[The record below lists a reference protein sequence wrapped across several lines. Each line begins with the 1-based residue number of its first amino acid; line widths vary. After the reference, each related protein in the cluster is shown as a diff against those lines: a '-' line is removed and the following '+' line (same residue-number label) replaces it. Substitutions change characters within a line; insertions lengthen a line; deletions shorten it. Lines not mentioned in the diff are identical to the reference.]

1 MGARRRSGVAEAE
14 IGIIGTT
21 ADTCPF
27 DVGEDIL
34 VDTPYGFPS
43 APVRIG
49 DVGGKR
55 VAFLARRGED
65 GQISPPRIPSRAN
78 LWALRELG
86 VRRVLAPVIS
96 GALTLDF
103 DVGDMVVCDQYVD
116 RTWGREDTYYDGPG
130 AVLVSSAR
138 PFCDDLGEVVLRVGN
153 GLGLPV
159 MGGGTAVVI
168 QGPRYS
174 TAAESVSFRAM
185 GWDLVNM
192 VSYPESHLARELQ
205 LCYAN
210 ISLVTDHDSG
220 IAGVGAVTTKHVARS
235 LAETAGPLR
244 ALLVAVI
251 PEVGPQP
258 DDDCSNALAQ
268 ASL

>member
-1 MGARRRSGVAEAE
+1 MAAEAE

-21 ADTCPF
+21 ADGCPF
-27 DVGEDIL
+27 DAGEDVV

-49 DVGGKR
+49 EVGDKR
-55 VAFLARRGED
+55 VAYLARRGED

-78 LWALRELG
+78 VWALRELG
-86 VRRVLAPVIS
+86 VQRILAPVVS
-96 GALTLDF
+96 GSLSLDL

-130 AVLVSSAR
+130 TVLVSAAR
-138 PFCDDLGEVVLRVGN
+138 PFCDDLGEVVVRVG
-153 GLGLPV
+153 GELGLPV
-159 MGGGTAVVI
+159 VGGGTAVVI

-174 TAAESVSFRAM
+174 TTAESVSFRAM

-192 VSYPESHLARELQ
+192 VSYPESHLARELE

-210 ISLVTDHDSG
+210 ISLVTDHDAG
-220 IAGVGAVTTKHVARS
+220 IAGIGAVTTKHMARS
-235 LAETAGPLR
+235 LAETTGLLR
-244 ALLVAVI
+244 QLLVAVI
-251 PEVGPQP
+251 PEIGPQP
-258 DDDCSNALAQ
+258 DDDCANALGRAR
-268 ASL
+268 L

>member
-1 MGARRRSGVAEAE
+1 VAEAE

-21 ADTCPF
+21 ADGCPVA
-27 DVGEDIL
+27 VGEDVV
-34 VDTPYGFPS
+34 VDTPYGLPS
-43 APVRIG
+43 SPIRIG

-55 VAFLARRGED
+55 VAYLARRGED

-78 LWALRELG
+78 VWALRELG

-96 GALTLDF
+96 GALTLDY
-103 DVGDMVVCDQYVD
+103 DIGDMVVCDQYVD

-138 PFCDDLGEVVLRVGN
+138 PFCDDLGELVVRVGTE
-153 GLGLPV
+153 LGLPV
-159 MGGGTAVVI
+159 LGGGTAVVT

-174 TAAESVSFRAM
+174 TTAESVSFRAM
-185 GWDLVNM
+185 GCDLVNM
-192 VSYPESHLARELQ
+192 VSYPESHLARELE

-210 ISLVTDHDSG
+210 ISLVTDHDAG
-220 IAGVGAVTTKHVARS
+220 IAGVGAVTTRNVARS
-235 LAETAGPLR
+235 LAGMLDSLYQ
-244 ALLVAVI
+244 LLVAVV

-258 DDDCSNALAQ
+258 DDDCSNALDRAR
-268 ASL
+268 L

>member
-1 MGARRRSGVAEAE
+1 VAEAE

-21 ADTCPF
+21 AEGCPF
-27 DVGEDIL
+27 GDGEDMV

-49 DVGGKR
+49 DVGGRR
-55 VAFLARRGED
+55 VAYLARRGED

-103 DVGDMVVCDQYVD
+103 DIGDMVVCDQYVD
-116 RTWGREDTYYDGPG
+116 RTWGREDTYFDGPG

-138 PFCDDLGEVVLRVGN
+138 PFCDDLGEIVLRVGN
-153 GLGLPV
+153 ELDLPV
-159 MGGGTAVVI
+159 LGGGTTVVT

-174 TAAESVSFRAM
+174 TTAESVSFRAM

-192 VSYPESHLARELQ
+192 VSYPESHLARELE

-210 ISLVTDHDSG
+210 ISLVTDHDAG
-220 IAGVGAVTTKHVARS
+220 IAGVGAVTTRHVVRS
-235 LAETAGPLR
+235 LAETGGLLKQ
-244 ALLVAVI
+244 LLVAVI

-258 DDDCSNALAQ
+258 DDECSNALGRAR
-268 ASL
+268 L

>member
-1 MGARRRSGVAEAE
+1 VAEAE

-21 ADTCPF
+21 AEGCPF
-27 DVGEDIL
+27 GDGEDVV

-49 DVGGKR
+49 DVGGRR
-55 VAFLARRGED
+55 VAYLARRGED

-103 DVGDMVVCDQYVD
+103 DIGDMVVCDQYVD
-116 RTWGREDTYYDGPG
+116 RTWGREDTYFDGPG

-138 PFCDDLGEVVLRVGN
+138 PFCDDLGEIVLRVGN
-153 GLGLPV
+153 ELDLPV
-159 MGGGTAVVI
+159 LGGGTTVVT

-174 TAAESVSFRAM
+174 TTAESVSFRAM

-192 VSYPESHLARELQ
+192 VSYPESHLARELE

-210 ISLVTDHDSG
+210 ISLVTDHDAG
-220 IAGVGAVTTKHVARS
+220 IAGVGAVTTRHVVRS
-235 LAETAGPLR
+235 LAETGGLLKQ
-244 ALLVAVI
+244 LLVAVI

-258 DDDCSNALAQ
+258 DDECSNALGRAR
-268 ASL
+268 L